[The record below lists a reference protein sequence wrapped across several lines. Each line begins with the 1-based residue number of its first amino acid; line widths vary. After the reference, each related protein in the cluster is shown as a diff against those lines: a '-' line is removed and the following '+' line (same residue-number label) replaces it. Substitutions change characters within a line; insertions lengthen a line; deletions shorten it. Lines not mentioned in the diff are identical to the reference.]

1 MKNLR
6 LILIYTLTLL
16 TTQSFAQSAQNK
28 KLFKQAFSE
37 AAEQYKVL
45 AQNLPADKFPKTYF
59 PKTDKYE
66 WSGSGWWCSGFYPG
80 SLLYIYE
87 QTKDHATLTE
97 ANRILK
103 VLEKASFHT

>member
-1 MKNLR
+1 MKNFRIALTYA
-6 LILIYTLTLL
+6 LILL
-16 TTQSFAQSAQNK
+16 TTLTFAQSAQNK

-59 PKTDKYE
+59 PKSNKYE

-80 SLLYIYE
+80 SLLYIMN
-87 QTKDHATLTE
+87 KPKIKLH
-97 ANRILK
+97 
-103 VLEKASFHT
+103 